1 MIMLIVS
8 IIYWCL
14 PDKTGLG
21 VAAIILS
28 ALGTFVDF
36 LFFGWA
42 GTIDATILITNILVF
57 YKKEFSNLK

>member
-1 MIMLIVS
+1 MVMLIVS

-14 PDKTGLG
+14 PDKTELG

-28 ALGTFVDF
+28 AIGTFVDF

-42 GTIDATILITNILVF
+42 SIIDAIILIINILVF
-57 YKKEFSNLK
+57 YEKENSHLK